1 MKVILL
7 QDIKSLGKK
16 LDIKEVS
23 DGYARNFLLPKK
35 LAETATDNALKKIK
49 EQKEKMAL
57 AEEKNLENFQKVAE
71 ILQNKEIMIR
81 AKEKGGKLF
90 GSILAKDIVKELGKE
105 NIEITE
111 KAVALEKP
119 IKATGKYKVKI
130 ILENGIQAVV
140 NLSVAGIK

>member
-35 LAETATDNALKKIK
+35 LAEAATDVALKKIK
-49 EQKEKMAL
+49 EQKEKIVL
-57 AEEKNLENFQKVAE
+57 AEKKNLENSQKLAE
-71 ILQNKEIMIR
+71 TLRNKEIVIR

-90 GSILAKDIVKELGKE
+90 GSILAKDIIRELGKE
-105 NIEITE
+105 NINIAE
-111 KAVALEKP
+111 KAVVLKNP

-130 ILENGIQAVV
+130 VLENGIQAEI
-140 NLSVAGIK
+140 NLSVEGLK

>member
-111 KAVALEKP
+111 KAVALEKQ